1 MRGPQGAPSTHRCPK
16 DEKKRKLAAENGYRE
31 VLEWARAKSCL
42 KYFGKYPVEYS
53 KQNNP

>member
-1 MRGPQGAPSTHRCPK
+1 MPLGRKTC
-16 DEKKRKLAAENGYRE
+16 KLAAENGYRE

-42 KYFGKYPVEYS
+42 KYSGKYPVEYS